1 MYPLIDDA
9 YAQTGMTGS
18 AGMELLIMVGI
29 FFLIMYF
36 MIIRPQ
42 NKRSR
47 EHRQLLASLSRGDE
61 IVTSGGLFGKISQV
75 EESFV
80 RLEVQKGIEVKVQKQ
95 AINSVMPK
103 GTFGDDAGKEPA
115 ATRRPPKPPARPPP
129 KAPPQKTGANG
140 AADNA
145 GPQASGHPCRTA
157 TRFGNTCCSSR
168 R

>member
-1 MYPLIDDA
+1 MYPLINDA
-9 YAQTGMTGS
+9 HAQAGATGS

-42 NKRSR
+42 NKRNR

-61 IVTSGGLFGKISQV
+61 IVTSGGLFGKISRV

-103 GTFGDDAGKEPA
+103 GTFGEETGKEAVAVKKTSAKPSAKNTPA
-115 ATRRPPKPPARPPP
+115 KDGR
-129 KAPPQKTGANG
+129 
-140 AADNA
+140 
-145 GPQASGHPCRTA
+145 
-157 TRFGNTCCSSR
+157 
-168 R
+168 

>member
-1 MYPLIDDA
+1 MYPLINDA
-9 YAQTGMTGS
+9 HAQTGATGS

-42 NKRSR
+42 NKRNR

-61 IVTSGGLFGKISQV
+61 IVTSGGLFGRVLQV

-80 RLEVQKGIEVKVQKQ
+80 RLEVQKGVEVKVQKQ

-103 GTFGDDAGKEPA
+103 GTFGDDAGKEAAAGKTSAKPTAKTSARTSSKTSAKGTPA
-115 ATRRPPKPPARPPP
+115 KDGR
-129 KAPPQKTGANG
+129 
-140 AADNA
+140 
-145 GPQASGHPCRTA
+145 
-157 TRFGNTCCSSR
+157 
-168 R
+168 

>member
-9 YAQTGMTGS
+9 YAQSGATGS

-42 NKRSR
+42 NKRNR

-103 GTFGDDAGKEPA
+103 GTFGDDAGKEAGGKKTPA
-115 ATRRPPKPPARPPP
+115 KSPGKTPAKDAAAKNRR
-129 KAPPQKTGANG
+129 
-140 AADNA
+140 
-145 GPQASGHPCRTA
+145 
-157 TRFGNTCCSSR
+157 
-168 R
+168 

>member
-1 MYPLIDDA
+1 MMPLFENA
-9 YAQTGMTGS
+9 HAQTGATGS

-47 EHRQLLASLSRGDE
+47 EHKQLLASLSRGDE

-80 RLEVQKGIEVKVQKQ
+80 RLEVQKGVELKVQKQ
-95 AINSVMPK
+95 AISSVMPK
-103 GTFGDDAGKEPA
+103 GTFGDDADKESTGKKSPA
-115 ATRRPPKPPARPPP
+115 GTSPKKPPTRNAR
-129 KAPPQKTGANG
+129 
-140 AADNA
+140 
-145 GPQASGHPCRTA
+145 
-157 TRFGNTCCSSR
+157 
-168 R
+168 

>member
-9 YAQTGMTGS
+9 YAQGGATGS
-18 AGMELLIMVGI
+18 AGMELLIMGGI

-42 NKRSR
+42 NKRNR

-103 GTFGDDAGKEPA
+103 GTFGDDAGKEAGGKKTPA
-115 ATRRPPKPPARPPP
+115 KPPA
-129 KAPPQKTGANG
+129 KNSAKG
-140 AADNA
+140 AAAKD
-145 GPQASGHPCRTA
+145 
-157 TRFGNTCCSSR
+157 R

>member
-103 GTFGDDAGKEPA
+103 GTFGDDAGKETGGNKTPA
-115 ATRRPPKPPARPPP
+115 KTSGKTSAKGAPAKDGR
-129 KAPPQKTGANG
+129 
-140 AADNA
+140 
-145 GPQASGHPCRTA
+145 
-157 TRFGNTCCSSR
+157 
-168 R
+168 